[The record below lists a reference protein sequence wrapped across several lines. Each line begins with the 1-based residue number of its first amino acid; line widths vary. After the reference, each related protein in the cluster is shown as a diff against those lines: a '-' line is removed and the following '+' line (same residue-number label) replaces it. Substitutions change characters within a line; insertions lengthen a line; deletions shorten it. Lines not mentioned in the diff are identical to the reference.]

1 MEKQNET
8 AGNAFQTFYR
18 ASLKRLTEK
27 NEAYNE
33 TIRQEQNPVL
43 RPFQYDFTRMNE
55 GGKCLRGMLVNLGA
69 VIAGREA
76 EESDVLALA
85 FELFQTAV
93 LIHDDVIDKAE
104 LRRGNVTIHRRYEE
118 SLRDR
123 GIRMVSG
130 SESYAS
136 LGASAAICAGDLGL
150 FYSNLI
156 LAEHYTG
163 HPKLGQ
169 LITYFDKV
177 IIDTIRGE
185 LLDVVLPY
193 ELQDSSLDEE
203 EQNALLESS
212 VMEIYRLK
220 TAQYSIIGPLH
231 LGMLLGDRT
240 EEEMSEL
247 DSVCEDLGI
256 AFQIKDDL
264 LGVFGDPDTIGK
276 DLGSDISEYKQT
288 ILYMYVMT
296 KAPSFRTDLETYYG
310 KEALSADDIRR
321 VQEIFR
327 LSGAERYAQD
337 TMETC
342 FRRAGEKLKN
352 IAFMDENT
360 RLILTGF
367 MEYLRNRTK

>member
-169 LITYFDKV
+169 LIGYFDKV

-296 KAPSFRTDLETYYG
+296 KAPSFKADLETYYG
-310 KEALSADDIRR
+310 REALSADDIRR

-327 LSGAERYAQD
+327 LSGAERYAAD
-337 TMETC
+337 TMEAC

-352 IAFMDENT
+352 ISFMDENT